1 MTNQIK
7 KIANW
12 ISYAGIQPSNTDWEK
27 KQIIF
32 SNRIAFVCF
41 LIMFKSQITYF
52 KIPSLFIIPT
62 INSLVYLS
70 VIFFNSFKK
79 YQIAKAILCYFPAI
93 TLVFIGGFQTQGLSI
108 APSIFFYAVVLIPV
122 VLYGIVELKKTIISV
137 SIIILLY
144 AYYEPITNIIPRDAI
159 LMSDNVLE
167 NYTIRLVNGIITLL
181 AIIAFFLLN
190 EKMNFTNIQM
200 LQLKLKQQ
208 KTSVDDGLNKIN
220 ELQKQH
226 KLNVQ
231 KIEELEN
238 LNKQFSAQALRAQ
251 IDPHFMFNALNS
263 IQNFILNNDSHAA
276 IKYVSKFGKL
286 MRQTLEGSQKEK
298 VCIDEELDMLKNYLQ
313 LEQLR
318 FDNMFDYEI
327 DIDEQLDVTNTE
339 IPSML
344 LQPFVENAI
353 LHGLRHKKEKGFL
366 KIVLLYQFEHILCII
381 EDNGIGRNASEKI
394 NAVRQ
399 QHVST
404 GTNVT
409 KSRLAL
415 LQQKIGI
422 SNVIYID
429 LNNEEGTCVGTRVEI
444 TIPTEF

>member
-1 MTNQIK
+1 MINKIK

-12 ISYAGIQPSNTDWEK
+12 ISYAGIQPNNSDWEK

-41 LIMFKSQITYF
+41 LIMFKSQITYI

-62 INSLVYLS
+62 INSVVYLS
-70 VIFFNSFKK
+70 VIFFNSLKK
-79 YQIAKAILCYFPAI
+79 QHIATAILCYFPSI
-93 TLVFIGGFQTQGLSI
+93 TLVVIGGFQTQGLSI

-122 VLYGIVELKKTIISV
+122 VLYGTIELKKTIISV
-137 SIIILLY
+137 SIIVLLY
-144 AYYEPITNIIPRDAI
+144 IYYEPITNLIPRDSTLI
-159 LMSDNVLE
+159 SDNVLE
-167 NYTIRLVNGIITLL
+167 NYTIRLINGIITLS
-181 AIIAFFLLN
+181 AIVAFFLLN

-200 LQLKLKQQ
+200 LKLKLQQQ
-208 KTSVDDGLNKIN
+208 KASVEDALSKIK

-226 KLNVQ
+226 KLNEQ
-231 KIEELEN
+231 KIEDLEN

-263 IQNFILNNDSHAA
+263 IQNFILNKDSQAA
-276 IKYVSKFGKL
+276 INYVSKFGKL
-286 MRQTLEGSQKEK
+286 MRQTLESSQKEK
-298 VCIDEELDMLKNYLQ
+298 VCIHEELDMLKNYLQ

-318 FDNMFDYEI
+318 FDKMFDYEF
-327 DIDEQLDVTNTE
+327 DIDEQLDITNTE

-381 EDNGIGRNASEKI
+381 
-394 NAVRQ
+394 V
-399 QHVST
+399 
-404 GTNVT
+404 
-409 KSRLAL
+409 
-415 LQQKIGI
+415 
-422 SNVIYID
+422 
-429 LNNEEGTCVGTRVEI
+429 
-444 TIPTEF
+444 